1 MTDHHFF
8 SEHPFCAAGPLG
20 VLPLAC
26 TWPSACHCSAEAP
39 EASRESAVARAHP
52 GSPWASLLAR
62 TPCHPTEPLL
72 LLNCP
77 RLIRLSKL
85 RTPGGRE
92 GASGWLLA
100 SGDGGGHAAAM
111 AVGRRPS
118 RGGLLRFPEA
128 GSSCLATGG

>member
-1 MTDHHFF
+1 MTHHHFF

-85 RTPGGRE
+85 RTPGGTGGSLGLAARVRRRGWPCSRHGCRPSAVE
-92 GASGWLLA
+92 GWL
-100 SGDGGGHAAAM
+100 
-111 AVGRRPS
+111 VKVP
-118 RGGLLRFPEA
+118 
-128 GSSCLATGG
+128 